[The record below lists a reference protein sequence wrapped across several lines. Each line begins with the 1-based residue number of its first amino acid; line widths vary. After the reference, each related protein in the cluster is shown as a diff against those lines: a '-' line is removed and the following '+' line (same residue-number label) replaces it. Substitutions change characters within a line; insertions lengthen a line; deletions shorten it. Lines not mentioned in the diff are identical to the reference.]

1 MALRGC
7 PCCNR
12 GHRCITA
19 PGIATT
25 SRHLPRAIAD
35 SAIDPTEGL
44 FMRLTR
50 FTTLLLLALL
60 ALLVSGCADR
70 QPAQPAKA
78 PKATQE
84 HFSQSGKASYY
95 ARMHHGQ
102 RTANG
107 ETHDQNALVAAH
119 RSLPFGTRVRVTNEH
134 NGKQVVVRINDRGP
148 FRRGRIIDL
157 SRAAAAQLD
166 MLKTGVIR
174 VRIET
179 LP

>member
-19 PGIATT
+19 RGIATT

-35 SAIDPTEGL
+35 SAIDPTERL

-50 FTTLLLLALL
+50 FTALLLL

-70 QPAQPAKA
+70 QPAQPANA
-78 PKATQE
+78 PQATQE
-84 HFSQSGKASYY
+84 RFSQSGKASYY

-119 RSLPFGTRVRVTNEH
+119 RSLPFGTRVQVTNEQ
-134 NGKQVVVRINDRGP
+134 NGNQVVVRINDRGP

-166 MLKTGVIR
+166 MLKSGVIR